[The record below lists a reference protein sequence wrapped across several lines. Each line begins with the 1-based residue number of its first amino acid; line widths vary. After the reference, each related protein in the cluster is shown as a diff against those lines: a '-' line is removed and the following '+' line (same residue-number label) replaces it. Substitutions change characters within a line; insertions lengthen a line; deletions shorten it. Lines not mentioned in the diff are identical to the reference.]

1 GLRSYFQKN
10 GAKPLFV
17 VVGRGGPNLI
27 RGMAYL
33 RDILESLGIPYRF
46 FGHDSAMSEV
56 INYAMAINKWMM
68 DGGKKEITTKMNNK

>member
-1 GLRSYFQKN
+1 M
-10 GAKPLFV
+10 
-17 VVGRGGPNLI
+17 I

-33 RDILESLGIPYRF
+33 RDVLESLGVPYRF

-68 DGGKKEITTKMNNK
+68 DGGKKEIAAKMDAK

>member
-1 GLRSYFQKN
+1 
-10 GAKPLFV
+10 V

-27 RGMAYL
+27 RGMGYL
-33 RDILESLGIPYRF
+33 RDVLESLEIPYRF

-68 DGGKKEITTKMNNK
+68 NGGKKEIATKMKIK